1 MKNSKMQPDQQG
13 QQHQQLHQQQK
24 QQQKAGHD
32 KGPRKL
38 AKQNATYQEH
48 EHPESRMTD

>member
-1 MKNSKMQPDQQG
+1 MKHSKMQPDQQG
-13 QQHQQLHQQQK
+13 QQRPQLHQQQK

-32 KGPRKL
+32 KGPKKL
-38 AKQNATYQEH
+38 AKQDATYQEH